1 MITTSQNS
9 FEDIEFPTQAL
20 DDQDTMVRILP
31 LILDIGELLV
41 RSGADVNHVERLVMG
56 LGDSYGAEQM
66 NVLVFTASIIVTMT
80 LPDGRE
86 YTQTRRIL
94 KSAETDFYRLEL
106 LNKLCLDIKEQPLDP
121 VELKRRFLMI
131 ESEKRLKSW
140 HYCGGVLGIAS
151 YTAFFGGTALEVL
164 ASAIFATILC
174 FLIDRFSPYTPN
186 TIGFNVFA
194 TTIIGL
200 LIGGTCKLLPVLS
213 PDVLIIGEI
222 MLIIPGLALT
232 NSIRDMFSGDTL
244 SGLLRFIDSLLLT
257 GAMVIGFMT
266 AMYICGS
273 VVHTNIS
280 TVSYTTKL
288 ITVIPA
294 TLGFLLYYNSRKRL
308 MVFGLVGALLSYGT
322 FVAFMLL
329 NIEGGDFWAAFACA
343 MVASIY
349 SELLS
354 KKLHVPSAVFFV
366 TCILSIIPGRF
377 LFTAM
382 NFLVQ
387 GDYELAGNVG
397 FTCLQYSIAIAIA
410 ICVVW
415 TVSRTWRNMQIKKRM
430 TSLVNKEKLGFKR

>member
-1 MITTSQNS
+1 MITTSENS
-9 FEDIEFPTQAL
+9 YEDIESPSQAL
-20 DDQDTMVRILP
+20 EDIDTMERILP
-31 LILDIGELLV
+31 LILDIGELLM
-41 RSGADVNHVERLVMG
+41 RSGADVNHVERQLMR
-56 LGDSYGAEQM
+56 LGHSYGAEQM
-66 NVLVFTASIIVTMT
+66 NVLVYTASIIVTMT

-106 LNKLCLDIKEQPLDP
+106 LNKLCIDVEERPLDP
-121 VELKRRFLMI
+121 VELKERFLKI
-131 ESEKRLKSW
+131 EAEKRLKSW
-140 HYCGGVLGIAS
+140 HYCGGILGVSS
-151 YTAFFGGTALEVL
+151 YTAFFGGTPLEV
-164 ASAIFATILC
+164 AVSAVFAAILC
-174 FLIDRFSPYTPN
+174 FLIDKFRPLTPN

-200 LIGGTCKLLPVLS
+200 LIGVTCKLFPVLS

-222 MLIIPGLALT
+222 MIIIPGLALT
-232 NSIRDMFSGDTL
+232 NSLRDMFSGDTL

-273 VVHTNIS
+273 VVHTNVS
-280 TVSYTTKL
+280 TTPYYLK
-288 ITVIPA
+288 IIAVIPA
-294 TLGFLLYYNSRKRL
+294 SLGFLLYYNSRKKL

-322 FVAFMLL
+322 FVLFMHLG
-329 NIEGGDFWAAFACA
+329 IHGGDFWPVFACS

-366 TCILSIIPGRF
+366 TCIIPIIPGRF
-377 LFTAM
+377 LFSAM

-387 GDYELAGNVG
+387 GDFALASNVG

-430 TSLVNKEKLGFKR
+430 TTLVEKGKQGISR